1 MLDRSRGVATVMKVV
16 PPFQIRS
23 LTRLPVSATQTRVE
37 ANITDDADVESAD
50 ESILVVDESKLGR
63 LKPAFFSPLDAFS
76 RVIVGGSSARQQ
88 RSHFKGI
95 KLDIVT

>member
-1 MLDRSRGVATVMKVV
+1 VHSGRGASCSNFNEV
-16 PPFQIRS
+16 PIKR
-23 LTRLPVSATQTRVE
+23 A
-37 ANITDDADVESAD
+37 AIESAD

-88 RSHFKGI
+88 RSHFKGV